1 MLWGAG
7 TAVGE
12 IPPYAFSYHAAKA
25 GIRNEEWDSIFA
37 VRPAAEGQGLLEA
50 SINRMKSWML
60 GFIQT
65 CAPPGAHDKA
75 NLRWWSWACHFSRSR
90 LRQHS
95 MLQLQGFCCA
105 LLPISYVHHAAML
118 AQSAEFGLQRLG
130 REGVPS
136 MARRHGFWGIFL
148 LAAWPNALFDLCGI
162 CCGHFLMPFWQFFG
176 ATLAGKAIVKV

>member
-65 CAPPGAHDKA
+65 CAPWGPHDEASLESAADGPGH
-75 NLRWWSWACHFSRSR
+75 
-90 LRQHS
+90 
-95 MLQLQGFCCA
+95 
-105 LLPISYVHHAAML
+105 
-118 AQSAEFGLQRLG
+118 
-130 REGVPS
+130 
-136 MARRHGFWGIFL
+136 
-148 LAAWPNALFDLCGI
+148 
-162 CCGHFLMPFWQFFG
+162 
-176 ATLAGKAIVKV
+176 AIVPAAAQASTLFCSCRAYVVPC